1 MRKLLNW
8 FPSYVIK
15 VTRQTMS
22 SHATLQTRLT
32 SVVKTIERIFF
43 GKLSGKN

>member
-8 FPSYVIK
+8 FPSYIVK

-32 SVVKTIERIFF
+32 SVIKTIERIFF
-43 GKLSGKN
+43 GKLNGKN